1 MRWTSGASLAVGALA
16 LSGCVYGYQTMA
28 PAGQYST
35 DSRPDGSYYCYDC
48 HGYRFFDP
56 YYDYCSYYG
65 FRYRWDE
72 HPRTSVV
79 YRQRY
84 VRIRSAHPEYG
95 RYRYREDYRAT
106 TRYRVPASYE
116 EYRREESGDRARDAD
131 MQRHDRGRRPEWKER
146 KGRGEG
152 KKDRDPDDGRDGGGE
167 QPSDM
172 APRSMR

>member
-16 LSGCVYGYQTMA
+16 LSGCVYGYQNVA
-28 PAGQYST
+28 PAAQYSM

-65 FRYRWDE
+65 SLPLGR
-72 HPRTSVV
+72 HPHERRLSPALP
-79 YRQRY
+79 
-84 VRIRSAHPEYG
+84 RIRTAHPEYG
-95 RYRYREDYRAT
+95 RYRYREDYRAS

-116 EYRREESGDRARDAD
+116 EFRREESGDRARDAD
-131 MQRHDRGRRPEWKER
+131 MERHDRRRPEWKER

-152 KKDRDPDDGRDGGGE
+152 KKDRDPDDGRDGGGQ
-167 QPSDM
+167 QPSDQ
-172 APRSMR
+172 APRSKR